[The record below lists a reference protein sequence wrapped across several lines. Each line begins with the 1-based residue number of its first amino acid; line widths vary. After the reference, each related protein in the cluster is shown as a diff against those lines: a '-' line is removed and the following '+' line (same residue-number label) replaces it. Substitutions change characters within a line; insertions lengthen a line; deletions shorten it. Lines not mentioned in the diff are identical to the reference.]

1 MDGTAAAMARLRDR
15 RESACEVGRYAP
27 PAGERS
33 GSDSSCEF
41 SFLADRNNVK
51 EVVTVTI
58 G

>member
-1 MDGTAAAMARLRDR
+1 VDGTAAAMATLRDR
-15 RESACEVGRYAP
+15 RESACEVRRYAA
-27 PAGERS
+27 PAGERP

-41 SFLADRNNVK
+41 SFLVDRNTVK